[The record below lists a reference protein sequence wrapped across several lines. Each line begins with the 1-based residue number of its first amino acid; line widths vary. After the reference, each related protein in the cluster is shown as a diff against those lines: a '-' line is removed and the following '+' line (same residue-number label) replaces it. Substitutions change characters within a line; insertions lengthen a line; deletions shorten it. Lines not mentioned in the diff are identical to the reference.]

1 MAASDILIGALIV
14 IVIYMLFQESIK
26 NYMKHEKAP
35 AAPPVA
41 PAPASSGY
49 RSGAQ
54 PPSKSGFTGQKP
66 MREKADPYTEV
77 NNFIDAA
84 RGLRTS
90 DLAYG
95 GVPPW
100 EIPGMLD
107 RYHQSGAEIKPED
120 ITAAEQNAWTSSLT
134 SDSIAEYNTEHA
146 FDSSQDATGYHQKS
160 PVAYDDLITESV
172 LDPRSVENHKKWAE
186 SMMPWSGTSTSPD
199 TLDEALE
206 ATTSF
211 IGLRRPQPIAQYNAL
226 QVTER
231 DTYTFLGNHKFN
243 FQG

>member
-41 PAPASSGY
+41 PTPTSSGY

-54 PPSKSGFTGQKP
+54 QPSKSGFTGQKP

-95 GVPPW
+95 SVPPW

-120 ITAAEQNAWTSSLT
+120 ITAAEQNAWTSNLT
-134 SDSIAEYNTEHA
+134 NVYRNNSI
-146 FDSSQDATGYHQKS
+146 
-160 PVAYDDLITESV
+160 
-172 LDPRSVENHKKWAE
+172 
-186 SMMPWSGTSTSPD
+186 
-199 TLDEALE
+199 
-206 ATTSF
+206 
-211 IGLRRPQPIAQYNAL
+211 
-226 QVTER
+226 
-231 DTYTFLGNHKFN
+231 LG
-243 FQG
+243 Q